1 MMHRQIALSCSFAL
15 LLLVSAAYAEHNNG
29 LKEIE
34 SGSFALSAPV
44 VGAPSSI
51 RVVVWNIERGSQLE
65 GVIEFLREANPDVVL
80 LQESDLNAR
89 RTHHLDVARE
99 IAERLHMNYVFGREF
114 QELTQGSR
122 LSPAYHGQVT
132 LSRWPLSNPRV
143 IRFREQSN
151 FWRPHWYKPR
161 TELLQ
166 ERVGGRMAL
175 VCDVNVA
182 GQTLVAYNL
191 HLESRGNDELRRAQL
206 VEVLDDSQRY
216 LADMPLIVAGDMN
229 FDVSHGDASGS
240 IHEAQFRNAFADGAR
255 VATAPSS
262 FLHPGRPIDWVLTRG
277 PVQET
282 DAHVNRSVDASDHF
296 PLSLTLAFQPRVA
309 QNTARIS
316 AASSGSLMR
325 DNARSI
331 GDELPFHK

>member
-1 MMHRQIALSCSFAL
+1 MMHIRIALNCTFTL
-15 LLLVSAAYAEHNNG
+15 LLLVSPAFAHDMNG
-29 LKEIE
+29 LDAIE
-34 SGSFALSAPV
+34 SGSVALPVTVVAP
-44 VGAPSSI
+44 PSSI
-51 RVVVWNIERGSQLE
+51 RVVVWNIDRGLQLE

-114 QELTQGSR
+114 EELTQGSSS
-122 LSPAYHGQVT
+122 SPAYHGQAT
-132 LSRWPLSNPRV
+132 LSRWPLSNPRI

-182 GQTLVAYNL
+182 GQMLVTYNL
-191 HLESRGNDELRRAQL
+191 HLESRGNDQLRRAQL
-206 VEVLDDSQRY
+206 VEVLNDGQRY
-216 LADMPLIVAGDMN
+216 VADVPLIIAGDMN
-229 FDVSHGDASGS
+229 FDVSHGDASER
-240 IHEAQFRNAFADGAR
+240 IREAQFRDAFADGAPEP
-255 VATAPSS
+255 TAPSS
-262 FLHPGRPIDWVLTRG
+262 FLHPGRPIDWILTRG

-296 PLSLTLAFQPRVA
+296 PLSLALAFQPRVA

-316 AASSGSLMR
+316 AVSR
-325 DNARSI
+325 DR
-331 GDELPFHK
+331 